1 MEEIHD
7 NTSDQNQQ
15 PEPVLL
21 TITEDV
27 RSFIYESAKWTK
39 FLSIV
44 GFVFTGFMILLSLS
58 VGAIMASMN
67 SMVGAQNNPYA
78 AMGSGFLTVML
89 LIFAGIYFYPSFI
102 LFKFSNAAKQA
113 VLYGDQES
121 LSIAMGKLKSFFKF
135 WGILFIVLLAFYA
148 LAILSAIVAG
158 VGAASMA

>member
-27 RSFIYESAKWTK
+27 RSFIYETSKWTK

-44 GFVFTGFMILLSLS
+44 GFVFTGFMVLVSLS
-58 VGAIMASMN
+58 VGAILSSMN
-67 SMVGAQNNPYA
+67 SLVGAQNNPYA
-78 AMGSGFLTVML
+78 AMGSGFLTVFL
-89 LIFAGIYFYPSFI
+89 LITAAIYFYPSFI
-102 LFKFSNAAKQA
+102 LFKFSTAAKQA

-121 LSIAMGKLKSFFKF
+121 LSLAMGKMKSFFKF
-135 WGILFIVLLAFYA
+135 WGILLIVLLAFYA
-148 LAILSAIVAG
+148 LAILSAIIAG

>member
-27 RSFIYESAKWTK
+27 RSFIYETSKWTK

-44 GFVFTGFMILLSLS
+44 GFVFTGFMVLVSLS
-58 VGAIMASMN
+58 VGAILSSMN
-67 SMVGAQNNPYA
+67 SLVGAQNNPYA
-78 AMGSGFLTVML
+78 AMGTGFLTVFL
-89 LIFAGIYFYPSFI
+89 LITAAIYFYPSFI
-102 LFKFSNAAKQA
+102 LFKFSTAAKQA

-121 LSIAMGKLKSFFKF
+121 LSLAMGKMKSFFKF
-135 WGILFIVLLAFYA
+135 WGILLIVLLAFYA
-148 LAILSAIVAG
+148 LAILSAIIAG

>member
-1 MEEIHD
+1 MEENYE

-15 PEPVLL
+15 PEPVIL

-27 RSFIYESAKWTK
+27 RSFIYETSKWTK

-58 VGAIMASMN
+58 VGAIMSSMN

-78 AMGSGFLTVML
+78 AMGSGFLTVLL
-89 LIFAGIYFYPSFI
+89 LITAAIYFYPSFI

-113 VLYGDQES
+113 VLYGDQDS
-121 LSIAMGKLKSFFKF
+121 LGIAMGKMKSFFKF
-135 WGILFIVLLAFYA
+135 WGILLIVLLGFYA
-148 LAILSAIVAG
+148 LAILSVIVAG
-158 VGAASMA
+158 VGAAAA